1 MNRKLALTCMG
12 LAALAMAACTTSKSA
27 DPLSPTVAG
36 PIPGVNITPPSLMQ
50 PGTGARIAVNQQ
62 PLVLV
67 VLNASTSGVRPL
79 TYVFEIAADVD
90 FGNKVFSRDGIAPGA
105 NGQTSLRLQDALAP
119 GRTYFWHARAEDGA
133 NTGPFSAAAAFDVFT
148 PIVINAPGLTAPV
161 GNVKTS
167 SLHPRFTW
175 NNAPRSGP
183 AGAIRYIVE
192 LSDTD
197 SFASKIAIWTLD
209 EQAGQTNFD
218 SPADLPASKQIFWH
232 VRAFDPTTIGPWS
245 DTQVFQTPAAAPGA
259 APPGSGGG
267 GGGTA
272 GHIGPGPL
280 TADRAQQV
288 VFGTAAEFP
297 QLTQVFNSDQA
308 AIDAASELLLRT
320 IWHLRLAGYQ
330 AAQQRNPSGVVS
342 GDKLTIIIDGSWH
355 AYDVFSLGFAGRA
368 TTVQFLEISG
378 ANPVPN
384 NGLPD

>member
-1 MNRKLALTCMG
+1 MNRKHAFTCIG
-12 LAALAMAACTTSKSA
+12 LAALAMGACTTSKSA
-27 DPLSPTVAG
+27 DPLSPTIAG
-36 PIPGVNITPPSLMQ
+36 PIPGVDITPPALMQ
-50 PGTGARIAVNQQ
+50 PSTGAKIAVNQQ
-62 PLVLV
+62 PLMLV

-79 TYVFEIAADVD
+79 TYLFEIAADVD
-90 FGNKVFSRDGIAPGA
+90 FSNKVFSRDGIAPGG

-119 GRTYFWHARAEDGA
+119 GRTYFWHARAQDGA
-133 NTGPFSAAAAFDVFT
+133 NTGPFSAAAAFEVFT
-148 PIVINAPGLTAPV
+148 PIVINAPVLTAPT
-161 GNVKTS
+161 GNVKTA

-192 LSDTD
+192 LANSD
-197 SFASKIAIWTLD
+197 SFANKLAIWTVD
-209 EQAGQTNFD
+209 EQSGQNNFD
-218 SPADLPASKQIFWH
+218 SPSDLPVSQQIFWH

-245 DTQVFQTPAAAPGA
+245 DTQVFQTPALVVVVTPTPGV
-259 APPGSGGG
+259 
-267 GGGTA
+267 GGT
-272 GHIGPGPL
+272 GHVGPGPL

-297 QLTQVFNSDQA
+297 QLTQVFSTDQA
-308 AIDAASELLLRT
+308 AVDAATQLLLRT

-330 AAQQRNPSGVVS
+330 AAQQRNPSGLIS

-355 AYDVFSLGFAGRA
+355 AYDIFSLGFAGRA

-384 NGLPD
+384 NGIPD